1 MEMGLIALLISLSA
15 LFMYINYRYLKLPET
30 IGIMILSLC
39 FSLLIILVNTLD
51 FFDFKHIIK
60 IVEAINF
67 EKTLMQGM
75 LSFLLFAG
83 ALHVN
88 INDLAKQKWII
99 LVLAT
104 IGVVSSTLLI
114 GSITYL
120 LITYFGIFSASHN
133 LLIYCMLFGALISP
147 TDPISVLGILKEAK
161 APKTLE
167 TKITGESLFN
177 DGVGVVVFMVIVQML
192 STGHHDS
199 HGETGPIVLF
209 IQEAVGGIVFGFI
222 IGWVFYRLLKSVD
235 NYSLEILLTLSLV
248 TGGYYLCGLLHIS
261 GPIAMVVSGL
271 LIGNQGKMFAMSDT
285 THNQLF
291 SFWELIDEFLNAVLF
306 LLIGMV
312 IISLSFNMAYIA
324 LGLLLIIIVLF
335 IRYLCIA
342 STIDIFRFF
351 KRSFTKGAVIIMTW
365 GGLRGGIS
373 VAMALSLP
381 DGEYRDLFIIV
392 TYIIVL
398 FSIIGQG
405 LTVKPLIKYF
415 LRDENK

>member
-1 MEMGLIALLISLSA
+1 MDMGLIAILISLSA
-15 LFMYINYRYLKLPET
+15 FFMYLNYRYIKLPET
-30 IGIMILSLC
+30 IGIMILSLV
-39 FSLLIILVNTLD
+39 FSLIVIMMQGFGLT
-51 FFDFKHIIK
+51 DFKNLITLIQD
-60 IVEAINF
+60 IDF

-88 INDLAKQKWII
+88 INDLAKQKWLI

-104 IGVVSSTLLI
+104 IGVISSTLLI
-114 GSITYL
+114 GGITYIIITYL
-120 LITYFGIFSASHN
+120 GFYPESYN

-167 TKITGESLFN
+167 TKIVGESLFN
-177 DGVGVVVFMVIVQML
+177 DGVGVVVFLVIAQML
-192 STGHHDS
+192 PSGGHGA
-199 HGETGPIVLF
+199 HGNINPVVLF
-209 IQEAVGGIVFGFI
+209 AQEAIGGIIFGALLGYI
-222 IGWVFYRLLKSVD
+222 FYRLLKSID

-248 TGGYYLCGLLHIS
+248 TGGYYLSGLLHIS

-271 LIGNQGKMFAMSDT
+271 FIGNHGKMFAMSET
-285 THNQLF
+285 THTQLF

-306 LLIGMV
+306 LLMGMIVVSISFNFSIIGM
-312 IISLSFNMAYIA
+312 
-324 LGLLLIIIVLF
+324 GLVLIPITLI

-342 STIDIFRFF
+342 STVYSFAFF
-351 KRSFTKGAVIIMTW
+351 KKSFTKGAAKIMTW

-373 VAMALSLP
+373 VAMALALP
-381 DGEYRDLFIIV
+381 QSEFRDMFILI

-398 FSIIGQG
+398 FSIIVQG
-405 LTVKPLIKYF
+405 LTVKKLVTYHLKN
-415 LRDENK
+415 D